1 MGQRMTTIGSLFTG
15 YGGLDMAVADHFN
28 AKVAWHSE
36 IEPAACHVLEQNHPD
51 VPNLGD
57 VTTINW
63 SNIQPVDILTA
74 GYPCQ
79 PFSHA
84 GNRKGQGDERHLWPY
99 VAAAIDAL
107 RPRVV
112 ILENVRGHLTLGFG
126 DVLADLS
133 RVGYDAKWGVV
144 RASDVGAPHARARL
158 FIVAYPDPCGRCQDV
173 CQPGDIS
180 AKANERQSG
189 VADRYRSDGVASTGL
204 PASDAYESGCET
216 RIHAGHECPRLRSQS
231 LGPATSASDAR
242 SERHGSEQGPGMVGG
257 MGTQAEGS
265 GRQASTTRTQPDTG
279 SAIDWGKYGPAID
292 RWTLLLGRPAPTPT
306 IPGNNGKPRL
316 APAFVEWMMGLP
328 QGWVTGHGLIP
339 SQELKMLGNG
349 VVPQQAALALKLLV
363 P

>member
-79 PFSHA
+79 PFSKA
-84 GNRKGQGDERHLWPY
+84 GKRKGQDDERHLWPY

-107 RPRVV
+107 RPGLVV
-112 ILENVRGHLTLGFG
+112 LENVRGHLTLGFG
-126 DVLADLS
+126 DVLSDLS
-133 RVGYDAKWGVV
+133 RMGYDAEWGVV
-144 RASDVGAPHARARL
+144 RASDAGAPHARARV
-158 FIVAYPDPCGRCQDV
+158 FIVAYTDQCGRCQ
-173 CQPGDIS
+173 
-180 AKANERQSG
+180 
-189 VADRYRSDGVASTGL
+189 L
-204 PASDAYESGCET
+204 PASDASSRSLERSGAT
-216 RIHAGHECPRLRSQS
+216 GDRLCQPSQRSNRGS
-231 LGPATSASDAR
+231 GDAAY
-242 SERHGSEQGPGMVGG
+242 SYRHGYGQQLHTGG
-257 MGTQAEGS
+257 MGSMEAEAEGS
-265 GRQASTTRTQPDTG
+265 AQQRERPRGEPDPG
-279 SAIDWGKYGPAID
+279 SAINWGKYGPAID
-292 RWTLLLGRPAPTPT
+292 RWTLLLRRPAPTPT

-328 QGWVTGHGLIP
+328 QGWVTGHGLSP

-349 VVPQQAALALKLLV
+349 VVPQQAALALELLV